1 MSATALPTM
10 SYAGSAFICAN
21 RASEL
26 SFWNAAASDP
36 NAQKEG
42 STMQYLNEGSPLPIC
57 TLFPEFLL
65 SFPVSG
71 SAKMVYLE
79 VLQRILMVRRA
90 DDHGNYF
97 AVASI
102 RELSEILLF
111 LLRFVD
117 SLPTTCHQGGSSHH
131 HSKNQSRKSFHSM
144 LFYGKS
150 YRLT

>member
-21 RASEL
+21 RVSEL
-26 SFWNAAASDP
+26 SFWNAAASGP
-36 NAQKEG
+36 NAQEEG

-65 SFPVSG
+65 NFPVSG

-79 VLQRILMVRRA
+79 VLQRILMERRA

-97 AVASI
+97 AVSSI
-102 RELSEILLF
+102 RELSELLSKSPATVKRAMAE
-111 LLRFVD
+111 LEAKNLMERRRF
-117 SLPTTCHQGGSSHH
+117 SRG
-131 HSKNQSRKSFHSM
+131 SRKKLYTLVPDSENP
-144 LFYGKS
+144 
-150 YRLT
+150 